1 MENENFEQLGQELI
15 DLLNDLLNE
24 QQINSKKLESVSP
37 GDYSYGEGMHDGL
50 RYATSGLTSILRRHG
65 LIS

>member
-1 MENENFEQLGQELI
+1 M
-15 DLLNDLLNE
+15 
-24 QQINSKKLESVSP
+24 

-50 RYATSGLTSILRRHG
+50 RYAAGGLTSILRRHG